1 GINDGDKD
9 FSGQSFPNAPKWT
22 GNFDVQYEW
31 RLANGLIPFV
41 GANVNYQSE
50 TRAFFYDRCEEP
62 ERTCT
67 PAVHPF
73 LVGNHELIIN
83 ERALVDLRAGVE
95 SADGTWRV
103 YAWGRNVTD
112 KHYWNQAQHV
122 NDVLLRYTGMPR
134 TYGVTA
140 SYRFGG

>member
-1 GINDGDKD
+1 WYPIEGLRVAPSVSYADSEVTGEFRNFDPYFLLGINDGDKD

-67 PAVHPF
+67 P
-73 LVGNHELIIN
+73 
-83 ERALVDLRAGVE
+83 
-95 SADGTWRV
+95 
-103 YAWGRNVTD
+103 
-112 KHYWNQAQHV
+112 
-122 NDVLLRYTGMPR
+122 
-134 TYGVTA
+134 
-140 SYRFGG
+140 